1 MLKLIA
7 AQGMIINNREYLEER
22 DKHFNIWMRLMRKGA
37 HPSVGSIKH
46 SFCQMIFGL
55 DEILHHLR
63 CIKLCA

>member
-1 MLKLIA
+1 MSYMLKLIA

-37 HPSVGSIKH
+37 QSIKH